1 MANTKISALTSA
13 TTPLAGTEVLPI
25 VQSGATVKVTVAN
38 LTAGRAIS
46 ATTIQS
52 TVATG
57 TAPLIVAST
66 TEVANLRAANAT
78 SADTANQ
85 VKSNATTG
93 VLQVT
98 GPAAAS
104 TRVMTVPD
112 ANFTAARTDAGQT
125 FTGNQAINGASQP
138 KATTTNGST
147 YALQATNSANTDLM
161 SARSDGLVTMGT
173 AANSPYNL
181 TTGSAAN
188 MFVDSNGW
196 VFRSTSSVKYK
207 TDIQDSTH
215 GLKEILALRSVV
227 YRQKSLGPNGEIDEK
242 IHGGLL
248 AEDVDA
254 AGLNEFVQY
263 AKDGTPDALHYG
275 NMVAL
280 LVKAVQEQQLQIDE
294 LKSKI

>member
-1 MANTKISALTSA
+1 
-13 TTPLAGTEVLPI
+13 
-25 VQSGATVKVTVAN
+25 
-38 LTAGRAIS
+38 
-46 ATTIQS
+46 
-52 TVATG
+52 
-57 TAPLIVAST
+57 
-66 TEVANLRAANAT
+66 
-78 SADTANQ
+78 
-85 VKSNATTG
+85 
-93 VLQVT
+93 
-98 GPAAAS
+98 
-104 TRVMTVPD
+104 MTVPD

-125 FTGNQAINGASQP
+125 FTGNQAVNGALQP

-147 YALQATNSANTDLM
+147 YALQATNNANTDLM

-207 TDIQDSTH
+207 TDIQDSAH
-215 GLKEILALRSVV
+215 GLKEVLALRSVV
-227 YRQKSLGPNGEIDEK
+227 YRQKSLGPNGEINEK
-242 IHGGLL
+242 IYGGLL

-254 AGLNEFVQY
+254 AGLIEFVQY

-280 LVKAVQEQQLQIDE
+280 CVKAIKEQHQIIQT
-294 LKSKI
+294 LKSQLDALIAK